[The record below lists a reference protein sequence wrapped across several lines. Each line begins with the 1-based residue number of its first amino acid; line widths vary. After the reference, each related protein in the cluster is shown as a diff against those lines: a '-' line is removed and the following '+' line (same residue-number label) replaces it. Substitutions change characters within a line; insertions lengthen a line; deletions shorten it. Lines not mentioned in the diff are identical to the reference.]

1 MSELYSTEKKTIT
14 AAQVMADLTGVTQYV
29 FGIRCIEEDG
39 YSWLEYEITEDKSE
53 YIDVRYSEL
62 LATVLPSSKQQTDEE
77 MNK

>member
-39 YSWLEYEITEDKSE
+39 YSWLEYELQRTKANTSMS
-53 YIDVRYSEL
+53 V
-62 LATVLPSSKQQTDEE
+62 TV
-77 MNK
+77 NC